1 MFQNRFFRR
10 AAALVLTLA
19 LAAAAALPGLAA
31 YPMPIQTASETE
43 AVYLFNADTGKT
55 ILAQNADQQQYVA
68 SLTKMMT
75 ALLLLESGKDLN
87 GEVTVPTAMT
97 QEFKDIQNANGM
109 TAGLRIGETVR
120 RIDLLYALL
129 VSSANDAASVIAY
142 DVGGSVLDFVRQMN
156 ARAAELGMTHTR
168 FVNACGLDAEGHY
181 STARDMAKLACAA
194 LENETFRAIVS
205 TKSTTVDGQ
214 TLVNHN
220 RLLRS
225 YDGAVGVK
233 TGYTKTAGRTLVSC
247 AQRGTT
253 QFVCVTLSDP
263 DDWNDHT
270 HLLDWAFENYEYR
283 CVAGDTPVY
292 AVPVL
297 SATVELCAAAP
308 ERPAY
313 LLVHPDDQVSLK
325 AELPRFTFAPVEQGT
340 QAGTLTATGP
350 DGQSVTVPLRYAE
363 PAALDPDVKITPL
376 ARLGRLWTHA
386 CRYFSSYYYP
396 VS

>member
-1 MFQNRFFRR
+1 MLVLKRTFFGLACVLAISLLFTPRAHAAGTDNAAR
-10 AAALVLTLA
+10 AAIVVHPETGTVL
-19 LAAAAALPGLAA
+19 
-31 YPMPIQTASETE
+31 YEK
-43 AVYLFNADTGKT
+43 NADERLG
-55 ILAQNADQQQYVA
+55 IA
-68 SLTKMMT
+68 STTKIMT
-75 ALLLLESGKDLN
+75 ALVVLEHCALDEPVEILP
-87 GEVTVPTAMT
+87 EYTAVEGSSMY
-97 QEFKDIQNANGM
+97 
-109 TAGLRIGETVR
+109 LRAGETYTVEE
-120 RIDLLYALL
+120 LLYGLML
-129 VSSANDAASVIAY
+129 VSGNDAAIALACHTA
-142 DVGGSVLDFVRQMN
+142 GSVAAFAGMMN
-156 ARAAELGMTHTR
+156 DKARALGMTSSA
-168 FVNACGLDAEGHY
+168 FQNPNGLDAEGHY

-313 LLVHPDDQVSLK
+313 LLVHPDDPVSLK
-325 AELPRFTFAPVEQGT
+325 AELPRFTFAPVEQGA

-363 PAALDPDVKITPL
+363 PAALDPDVKIAPL

>member
-1 MFQNRFFRR
+1 M
-10 AAALVLTLA
+10 
-19 LAAAAALPGLAA
+19 
-31 YPMPIQTASETE
+31 
-43 AVYLFNADTGKT
+43 
-55 ILAQNADQQQYVA
+55 
-68 SLTKMMT
+68 
-75 ALLLLESGKDLN
+75 
-87 GEVTVPTAMT
+87 
-97 QEFKDIQNANGM
+97 
-109 TAGLRIGETVR
+109 
-120 RIDLLYALL
+120 
-129 VSSANDAASVIAY
+129 
-142 DVGGSVLDFVRQMN
+142 
-156 ARAAELGMTHTR
+156 
-168 FVNACGLDAEGHY
+168 
-181 STARDMAKLACAA
+181 
-194 LENETFRAIVS
+194 
-205 TKSTTVDGQ
+205 DGQ

-313 LLVHPDDQVSLK
+313 LLVHPDDPVSLK
-325 AELPRFTFAPVEQGT
+325 AELPRFTFAPVEQGA
-340 QAGTLTATGP
+340 QAGILTATGP
-350 DGQSVTVPLRYAE
+350 DGQSVSVALCYAE

>member
-1 MFQNRFFRR
+1 M
-10 AAALVLTLA
+10 AAFA
-19 LAAAAALPGLAA
+19 G
-31 YPMPIQTASETE
+31 
-43 AVYLFNADTGKT
+43 
-55 ILAQNADQQQYVA
+55 
-68 SLTKMMT
+68 MM
-75 ALLLLESGKDLN
+75 
-87 GEVTVPTAMT
+87 
-97 QEFKDIQNANGM
+97 
-109 TAGLRIGETVR
+109 
-120 RIDLLYALL
+120 
-129 VSSANDAASVIAY
+129 NDK
-142 DVGGSVLDFVRQMN
+142 
-156 ARAAELGMTHTR
+156 ARALGMTSSA
-168 FVNACGLDAEGHY
+168 FQNPNGLDAEGHY

-325 AELPRFTFAPVEQGT
+325 AELPRFTFAPVEQGA